1 MTTTT
6 AEGLWARC
14 YHPAPDRPRQLVCF
28 PHAGGSAPFFFPVSA
43 ELSPVAEVLSVQYPG
58 RQDRRAET
66 SPGDIAAMAD
76 QVYAALR
83 GRLTSRPTAFFG
95 HSMGAM
101 VAFEVARRLE
111 ADGGELTHLFA
122 SGRRAPSRYRAES
135 VHRRDDDG
143 IVAELKLL
151 SGTDASLLGDEELLR
166 MILPAIRSD
175 YTAVE
180 TYRCD
185 PGAAIKAPITALT
198 GDNDPRTTLEEAED
212 WRAHTTG
219 AFDLRVY
226 PGGHFFL
233 SSQAPAVLAL
243 LRERLTASEE
253 FTQEGTH

>member
-28 PHAGGSAPFFFPVSA
+28 PHAGGSAPFYHPMSA
-43 ELSPVAEVLSVQYPG
+43 QLSPVAEVLSVQYPG
-58 RQDRRAET
+58 RQDRRTET
-66 SPGDIAAMAD
+66 SPSDIAAMAD
-76 QVYAALR
+76 LVYAALR
-83 GRLTSRPTAFFG
+83 DRLGARPTAFFG

-122 SGRRAPSRYRAES
+122 SARRAPSRYRAES

-143 IVAELKLL
+143 IVAELKRL
-151 SGTDASLLGDEELLR
+151 SGTNTALLGDEELLR
-166 MILPAIRSD
+166 MVLPAVRSD

-185 PGAAIKAPITALT
+185 PGASIKAPITALT
-198 GDNDPRTTLEEAED
+198 GDNDPLTTREEAAD
-212 WRAHTTG
+212 WRLHTTG
-219 AFDLRVY
+219 AFDVRVF
-226 PGGHFFL
+226 PGGHFYL
-233 SSQAPAVLAL
+233 ASQAPAVLAL
-243 LRERLTASEE
+243 LREHLADGGELAR
-253 FTQEGTH
+253 

>member
-28 PHAGGSAPFFFPVSA
+28 PHAGGSASFFFPVSA
-43 ELSPVAEVLSVQYPG
+43 QLSPVAEVLSVQYPG
-58 RQDRRAET
+58 RQDRRTET
-66 SPGDIAAMAD
+66 SPDSIEVMAD

-83 GRLTSRPTAFFG
+83 GRLGSRPTAFFG

-101 VAFEVARRLE
+101 IAFEVARRLE

-122 SGRRAPSRYRAES
+122 SGRRAPSTHREES

-151 SGTDASLLGDEELLR
+151 SGTDAAVLGDEELLR
-166 MILPAIRSD
+166 MILPALRSD

-180 TYRCD
+180 TYRCG
-185 PGAAIKAPITALT
+185 PEVTIKAPITALT
-198 GDNDPRTTLEEAED
+198 GDSDPKTTLEEAES

-219 AFDLRVY
+219 AFDLQVY
-226 PGGHFFL
+226 PGGHFFV

-243 LRERLTASEE
+243 LRKHLGGR
-253 FTQEGTH
+253 

>member
-28 PHAGGSAPFFFPVSA
+28 PHAGGSATFYFPVSA

-58 RQDRRAET
+58 RQDRRNET
-66 SPGDIAAMAD
+66 SPGTVTAMAD
-76 QVYAALR
+76 RVYAALR
-83 GRLTSRPTAFFG
+83 DRIGSRPTAFFG

-143 IVAELKLL
+143 IVAELKRL
-151 SGTDASLLGDEELLR
+151 SGTDTSVLGDEELLR
-166 MILPAIRSD
+166 MVLPAVRSD

-198 GDNDPRTTLEEAED
+198 GDNDPLTTVEEAED

-233 SSQAPAVLAL
+233 SSQAPAVLAV
-243 LRERLTASEE
+243 LREHLSGAGE
-253 FTQEGTH
+253 FVR

>member
-6 AEGLWARC
+6 AEGLWARS
-14 YHPAPDRPRQLVCF
+14 YHPAPHHRRQLVCF
-28 PHAGGSAPFFFPVSA
+28 PHAGGSASFFFPVSA
-43 ELSPVAEVLSVQYPG
+43 QLSSVAEVLSVQYPG
-58 RQDRRAET
+58 RQDRRTES
-66 SPGDIAAMAD
+66 SPSGIEAMAD
-76 QVYAALR
+76 QVYAALQ
-83 GRLTSRPTAFFG
+83 GRLRSRPTAFFG

-151 SGTDASLLGDEELLR
+151 SGTDAALLGDEELLR

-198 GDNDPRTTLEEAED
+198 GDDDPKTTLEEAEG

-233 SSQAPAVLAL
+233 SSQAQAVLAL
-243 LRERLTASEE
+243 LREHLTAAEE
-253 FTQEGTH
+253 FAV

>member
-58 RQDRRAET
+58 RQDRRNET
-66 SPGDIAAMAD
+66 SPSAITTMAD
-76 QVYAALR
+76 RVYAALKDR
-83 GRLTSRPTAFFG
+83 IGSRPTAFFG

-122 SGRRAPSRYRAES
+122 SGRRAPSRYRTES

-143 IVAELKLL
+143 IVAELKRL
-151 SGTDASLLGDEELLR
+151 SGTDTSVLGDEELLR
-166 MILPAIRSD
+166 MVLPAIRSD

-185 PGAAIKAPITALT
+185 PGASIKAPITALT
-198 GDNDPRTTLEEAED
+198 GDSDPLTTVEEAED

-233 SSQAPAVLAL
+233 SSQAPAVLAV
-243 LRERLTASEE
+243 LREHLSGAGE
-253 FTQEGTH
+253 FTH

>member
-1 MTTTT
+1 MTTN
-6 AEGLWARC
+6 AVEGLWARC
-14 YHPAPDRPRQLVCF
+14 YHPAPERPRQLVCF
-28 PHAGGSAPFFFPVSA
+28 PHAGGSASFFHPVSA
-43 ELSPVAEVLSVQYPG
+43 QLSSVAEVLSVQYPG
-58 RQDRRAET
+58 RQDRRTET
-66 SPGDIAAMAD
+66 SPGDIGTMAD

-83 GRLTSRPTAFFG
+83 DRLMSRPTAFFG

-122 SGRRAPSRYRAES
+122 SARRAPSRYRTES

-166 MILPAIRSD
+166 MVLPAIRSD

-185 PGAAIKAPITALT
+185 PGAAVNAPITALT
-198 GDNDPRTTLEEAED
+198 GDSDPKTTLEEAGD

-226 PGGHFFL
+226 PGGHFYL

-243 LRERLTASEE
+243 LRGHLTSG
-253 FTQEGTH
+253 Q